1 MSDKTYTGRC
11 FCGAVELT
19 VTGAPAGMGYCH
31 CASCR
36 SWGAAPVNGFT
47 LWKTDTVKVTKG
59 ATNIGAYNL
68 TERSRRQ
75 WCKSC
80 GGHVMSAHP
89 HWDLIDVFA
98 ATIPDFPFDPQVH
111 VNYGETVLRM
121 NDGKPKF
128 KDLPAEM
135 GGSGEQVN
143 E

>member
-47 LWKTDTVKVTKG
+47 LWKTDTV
-59 ATNIGAYNL
+59 